1 VKHNIYIL
9 LHACPQCDYSILGRI
24 YSSRRNKLILT
35 AEFCI
40 NFVRRPWNKEKIKLL
55 PYLFKLLLYLLVN
68 PTVKISLL
76 NFVNFMEQWF
86 HFSRGTRGF
95 EGAYVPAASREPFSD
110 WPLFGW
116 HFFRGNPFFL
126 RGNLFHHR
134 AEGPSVWGETSS
146 RGTRGPEGPT
156 VRSDPR
162 SGGTR
167 RPDGPQFR
175 DNATHWS

>member
-1 VKHNIYIL
+1 MKHNIYIL

-110 WPLFGW
+110 
-116 HFFRGNPFFL
+116 
-126 RGNLFHHR
+126 
-134 AEGPSVWGETSS
+134 
-146 RGTRGPEGPT
+146 
-156 VRSDPR
+156 
-162 SGGTR
+162 
-167 RPDGPQFR
+167 
-175 DNATHWS
+175 